1 MPNSPPALMPARDS
15 STPPRENAESM
26 RRTTTS
32 KSLFVTTVA
41 LIVGALV
48 AGPTATA
55 TAQPKKRTPAPAPT
69 PKPAGDDEGEIE
81 MEGGD
86 ADKPPPADDGE
97 IEMEGDDADK
107 GDKDLNADLANTESD
122 AIKADT
128 ARAVRPVS
136 WSDIVVVM
144 RKPFLKIKRV
154 DLMPFLATTMN
165 DNMVRHYAA
174 GAALDYY
181 LTDVLAVGVEAQYFA
196 KQFREPFDLVGRQA
210 RRLPT
215 INKYN
220 FAGALNFHYV
230 PVYGKFAVLD
240 KKLVHWEAYFTAG
253 VGFTQT
259 EVVPRDPRFP
269 GFTNLNITPNVGAS
283 LRFFMAK
290 WATINLGIRDYIMV
304 DKFEP
309 TDRSA
314 TMNATASQAEA
325 NASGS
330 LINNVMFQL
339 GVSFWIPPTFEYST
353 FR

>member
-1 MPNSPPALMPARDS
+1 
-15 STPPRENAESM
+15 M
-26 RRTTTS
+26 RRTNMNQTS
-32 KSLFVTTVA
+32 SITSLGTASISA
-41 LIVGALV
+41 LAALALL
-48 AGPTATA
+48 AGTAS
-55 TAQPKKRTPAPAPT
+55 AQPRGRTPAPAPA
-69 PKPAGDDEGEIE
+69 PAPGGDD
-81 MEGGD
+81 
-86 ADKPPPADDGE
+86 E
-97 IEMEGDDADK
+97 IEMEGDDGDTKPADDDIIIE
-107 GDKDLNADLANTESD
+107 GDDQGDGKDLEADLANTTSD
-122 AIKADT
+122 AVKADT
-128 ARAVRPVS
+128 DRAVRPVS

-144 RKPFLKIKRV
+144 RKPFLKLKRIDV
-154 DLMPFLATTMN
+154 MPFLATTMN
-165 DNMVRHYAA
+165 DNMIRHYAG
-174 GAALDYY
+174 GASLDYY
-181 LTDVLAVGVEAQYFA
+181 LTDVLAVGVEGQYFA

-215 INKYN
+215 INQYN

-253 VGFTQT
+253 VGVTQT

-283 LRFFMAK
+283 MRFFLAR

-309 TDRSA
+309 TDRSP

-325 NASGS
+325 NAEGS

>member
-1 MPNSPPALMPARDS
+1 
-15 STPPRENAESM
+15 M
-26 RRTTTS
+26 RRTISNSSGTKRS
-32 KSLFVTTVA
+32 SFVSTVA
-41 LIVGALV
+41 ALALV
-48 AGPTATA
+48 VGLSPALTSAA
-55 TAQPKKRTPAPAPT
+55 WAQ
-69 PKPAGDDEGEIE
+69 
-81 MEGGD
+81 
-86 ADKPPPADDGE
+86 PADDDE
-97 IEMEGDDADK
+97 IEMEGDAPDTTPPPDEEIEME
-107 GDKDLNADLANTESD
+107 GEGEGETKDLEADLAAATSD
-122 AIKADT
+122 AVKADLN
-128 ARAVRPVS
+128 RDLKPVS

-144 RKPFLKIKRV
+144 RKPFLKLKRA
-154 DLMPFLATTMN
+154 DMMPFLATTMN

-174 GAALDYY
+174 GGSINYY
-181 LTDVLAVGVEAQYFA
+181 LTDVLAVGVEGQYYA

-215 INKYN
+215 INQYN
-220 FAGALNFHYV
+220 FGGALNFHYV

-269 GFTNLNITPNVGAS
+269 GFTNFNITPNVGATM
-283 LRFFMAK
+283 RFFLTK
-290 WATINLGIRDYIMV
+290 WATVNLGIRDYIMI

-309 TDRSA
+309 SKRDLMTN
-314 TMNATASQAEA
+314 TTASQAKA
-325 NASGS
+325 NAEGS

>member
-1 MPNSPPALMPARDS
+1 
-15 STPPRENAESM
+15 M
-26 RRTTTS
+26 RRTTTIL
-32 KSLFVTTVA
+32 SLFVTTVA
-41 LIVGALV
+41 ALALV
-48 AGPTATA
+48 AGATA
-55 TAQPKKRTPAPAPT
+55 AQAQPRRGQPPTPAPAPT
-69 PKPAGDDEGEIE
+69 GDD
-81 MEGGD
+81 
-86 ADKPPPADDGE
+86 E
-97 IEMEGDDADK
+97 IEMEGDE
-107 GDKDLNADLANTESD
+107 GDTPPPDDDEIEMEGDVPEGERDLEADLANTTSD

-128 ARAVRPVS
+128 DRVVRQVA
-136 WSDIVVVM
+136 WNDIVVVM
-144 RKPFLKIKRV
+144 RKPFLKLKRV
-154 DLMPFLATTMN
+154 DLMPFLGTTMN
-165 DNMVRHYAA
+165 DNMIRHYAG
-174 GAALDYY
+174 GASINYF
-181 LTDVLAVGVEAQYFA
+181 LTDVLAVGIEGQYFA

-215 INKYN
+215 INEYN

-253 VGFTQT
+253 VGVTQT
-259 EVVPRDPRFP
+259 ETVPRDPRFP
-269 GFTNLNITPNVGAS
+269 GFTNLNITPNVGVS
-283 LRFFMAK
+283 MRFFMTK

-309 TDRSA
+309 TDRSP

-325 NASGS
+325 NAEGT

>member
-1 MPNSPPALMPARDS
+1 
-15 STPPRENAESM
+15 M
-26 RRTTTS
+26 RRTFTNS
-32 KSLFVTTVA
+32 SLFLTTFAVVSGLA
-41 LIVGALV
+41 LLVGA
-48 AGPTATA
+48 TAA
-55 TAQPKKRTPAPAPT
+55 VAQPKKGT
-69 PKPAGDDEGEIE
+69 
-81 MEGGD
+81 
-86 ADKPPPADDGE
+86 PPPAGGGDDDGE
-97 IEMEGDDADK
+97 IEMEGDGETAAPT
-107 GDKDLNADLANTESD
+107 GDDEIEMEGDEGNGEGKDLEADLANLTSD
-122 AIKADT
+122 SVKADT
-128 ARAVRPVS
+128 DRTVRPVS

-144 RKPFLKIKRV
+144 RKPFLKLKRV

-165 DNMVRHYAA
+165 DNMIRHYAG
-174 GAALDYY
+174 GAAIDYY
-181 LTDVLAVGVEAQYFA
+181 LTDVLAVGVEGQYFA

-215 INKYN
+215 INQYN

-253 VGFTQT
+253 VGVTQT

-283 LRFFMAK
+283 MRFFLAR

-309 TDRSA
+309 TDRSP

-325 NASGS
+325 NAEGS

>member
-1 MPNSPPALMPARDS
+1 
-15 STPPRENAESM
+15 M
-26 RRTTTS
+26 RRTNMNQTS
-32 KSLFVTTVA
+32 LVTA
-41 LIVGALV
+41 LAGRSTLATLAALAIL
-48 AGPTATA
+48 AGTAS
-55 TAQPKKRTPAPAPT
+55 AQPRGRTPAPAPA
-69 PKPAGDDEGEIE
+69 PAPGDD
-81 MEGGD
+81 D
-86 ADKPPPADDGE
+86 E
-97 IEMEGDDADK
+97 IEMEGDE
-107 GDKDLNADLANTESD
+107 GDKPGGDDDIIIEGDDQGDGRDLEADLANTTSD

-128 ARAVRPVS
+128 ERAVRPVS

-144 RKPFLKIKRV
+144 RKPFLKLKRIDV
-154 DLMPFLATTMN
+154 MPFLATTMN
-165 DNMVRHYAA
+165 DNMIRHYAG
-174 GAALDYY
+174 GAAIDYY
-181 LTDVLAVGVEAQYFA
+181 LTDVLAVGVEGQYFA

-215 INKYN
+215 INQYN

-253 VGFTQT
+253 VGVTQT

-283 LRFFMAK
+283 MRFFLAR

-309 TDRSA
+309 TDRSP

-325 NASGS
+325 NAEGS